1 MFEFVLNVT
10 IAGAGA
16 ALFILPKPLARGLSE
31 WSAKQYNRFPRLKL
45 LPGSDNAG
53 TALNYRITFI
63 WFPIKAAAVEAKCR
77 QINRFQ
83 GAIQSLPSFRE

>member
-1 MFEFVLNVT
+1 MFEFVRNVT

-31 WSAKQYNRFPRLKL
+31 WSAYNRFPRLKL

-63 WFPIKAAAVEAKCR
+63 W
-77 QINRFQ
+77 N
-83 GAIQSLPSFRE
+83 